1 VQASP
6 GLSGLPRALLDT
18 GALLALVDVR
28 EPAHT
33 ACAEALQHLRLP
45 LTTTSAVLAETFHFA
60 LRRYDLRQLTWDF
73 IREGGAVLASI
84 TGADLPALESLMARY
99 ADRPMD
105 FADATLVHVAE
116 REGLNTILTVD
127 HSDFETYRIGRNAKF
142 RILPAR

>member
-1 VQASP
+1 MQISGGP
-6 GLSGLPRALLDT
+6 SGLPRALLDT

-28 EPAHT
+28 ERLHA

-73 IREGGAVLASI
+73 IREGGAVLAPI
-84 TGADLPALESLMARY
+84 TGADLPALETLMDRY

-116 REGLNTILTVD
+116 REGLKTILTTD
-127 HSDFETYRIGRNAKF
+127 RSDFETYRIGRSAKF